1 MKKYDLPSTVSSQNT
16 PSSTNS
22 HVVDSLPKTTPRR
35 SFLKGIGIAGA
46 ALSAGT
52 LLATRADAGDDDR
65 SGSLTRGD
73 AAILRFLA
81 AAEIIETD
89 LWLQYQELGGV
100 QDTEFS
106 SFIGGNPL
114 YTKALAILDEDMD
127 QYIHDN
133 TDDEIS
139 HFEFINA
146 YLTSKGASPV
156 NLDKFRTLPG
166 SQATGAN
173 KSKLRLTNLMNLNV
187 DTSFWTRYRIDNENP
202 DLDPNFKFPQAVV
215 IKNRTAIPRNDDDLV
230 GPAMI
235 APFDVPDH
243 LKAIAFTAG
252 FHFAF
257 IEVGGTTLY
266 PSLAQRV
273 SSPEVLRILLSIGPT
288 ETAHFQTWQD
298 KAGNALALTD
308 VDPLTGS
315 TVTFND
321 LTTNQ
326 PESLQSNLI
335 MPEPCPFLSRKF
347 PKCSII
353 RPTST
358 KRAAM
363 AALKALTA
371 DGLFIGQS
379 QEFFET
385 LRDLAEDADHARR
398 EY

>member
-146 YLTSKGASPV
+146 YS
-156 NLDKFRTLPG
+156 D
-166 SQATGAN
+166 
-173 KSKLRLTNLMNLNV
+173 
-187 DTSFWTRYRIDNENP
+187 
-202 DLDPNFKFPQAVV
+202 FK
-215 IKNRTAIPRNDDDLV
+215 RSEPRQSRQV
-230 GPAMI
+230 PYPA
-235 APFDVPDH
+235 
-243 LKAIAFTAG
+243 
-252 FHFAF
+252 
-257 IEVGGTTLY
+257 
-266 PSLAQRV
+266 R
-273 SSPEVLRILLSIGPT
+273 
-288 ETAHFQTWQD
+288 
-298 KAGNALALTD
+298 
-308 VDPLTGS
+308 
-315 TVTFND
+315 
-321 LTTNQ
+321 
-326 PESLQSNLI
+326 QSGD
-335 MPEPCPFLSRKF
+335 R
-347 PKCSII
+347 
-353 RPTST
+353 
-358 KRAAM
+358 
-363 AALKALTA
+363 
-371 DGLFIGQS
+371 G
-379 QEFFET
+379 
-385 LRDLAEDADHARR
+385 
-398 EY
+398 

>member
-187 DTSFWTRYRIDNENP
+187 DTSFWTRYRIDNEN
-202 DLDPNFKFPQAVV
+202 Q
-215 IKNRTAIPRNDDDLV
+215 ISIP
-230 GPAMI
+230 I
-235 APFDVPDH
+235 
-243 LKAIAFTAG
+243 
-252 FHFAF
+252 
-257 IEVGGTTLY
+257 
-266 PSLAQRV
+266 
-273 SSPEVLRILLSIGPT
+273 SS
-288 ETAHFQTWQD
+288 
-298 KAGNALALTD
+298 
-308 VDPLTGS
+308 
-315 TVTFND
+315 
-321 LTTNQ
+321 
-326 PESLQSNLI
+326 
-335 MPEPCPFLSRKF
+335 F
-347 PKCSII
+347 PK
-353 RPTST
+353 RW
-358 KRAAM
+358 
-363 AALKALTA
+363 
-371 DGLFIGQS
+371 
-379 QEFFET
+379 
-385 LRDLAEDADHARR
+385 
-398 EY
+398 

>member
-1 MKKYDLPSTVSSQNT
+1 MKKGNLSSTASTQN
-16 PSSTNS
+16 PSSTRLES
-22 HVVDSLPKTTPRR
+22 DPPSQDVGPRR
-35 SFLKGIGIAGA
+35 SFLKGLGIAGA
-46 ALSAGT
+46 TLGAGT
-52 LLATRADAGDDDR
+52 LLANPVIARADDH

-73 AAILRFLA
+73 AAILQFLA

-89 LWLQYQELGGV
+89 LWLQYQELGGT

-106 SFIGGNPL
+106 SFVGGNPL
-114 YTKALAILDEDMD
+114 YTKALKILDGDMD

-139 HFEFINA
+139 HFQFINA
-146 YLTSKGASPV
+146 YLVSKGAQPV

-166 SQATGAN
+166 SQVTGAD
-173 KSKLRLTNLMNLNV
+173 KSKKRLTNLMNLNV
-187 DTSFWTRYRIDNENP
+187 DTSFWSRYRIDNENP

-230 GPAMI
+230 GPALI

-257 IEVGGTTLY
+257 IEVGGTSLY

-308 VDPLTGS
+308 VDPMTGS
-315 TVTFND
+315 MVMFND
-321 LTTNQ
+321 LTTGQ

-353 RPTST
+353 RPTAT
-358 KRAAM
+358 KGAAM
-363 AALKALTA
+363 GAVKALTA

-379 QEFFET
+379 HEFFEA
-385 LRDLAEDADHARR
+385 LRDLAEDADDARR
-398 EY
+398 ES

>member
-1 MKKYDLPSTVSSQNT
+1 MKKGNLPSTVSSQT
-16 PSSTNS
+16 PSSTKS
-22 HVVDSLPKTTPRR
+22 DADSPLQNVGPRR
-35 SFLKGIGIAGA
+35 SFLKGLGVAGA
-46 ALSAGT
+46 ALGAGT
-52 LLATRADAGDDDR
+52 LLASQAGADEGH

-89 LWLQYQELGGV
+89 LWLQYQELGGT
-100 QDTEFS
+100 QDTEFT
-106 SFIGGNPL
+106 SFVGGNPL
-114 YTKALAILDEDMD
+114 YTEALKILDGDMD

-139 HFEFINA
+139 HFTFINA
-146 YLTSKGASPV
+146 YLASKGADAV

-166 SQATGAN
+166 SQATGAD
-173 KSKLRLTNLMNLNV
+173 KSKKRLTNLMNLNV
-187 DTSFWTRYRIDNENP
+187 DTSFWSRYRIDNENP
-202 DLDPNFKFPQAVV
+202 DLDPNFKFSQAVM

-230 GPAMI
+230 GPATI

-257 IEVGGTTLY
+257 IEVGGTSLY

-308 VDPLTGS
+308 VDPVTGS

-321 LTTNQ
+321 LTTGQ

-353 RPTST
+353 RPTAT
-358 KRAAM
+358 RGAARG
-363 AALKALTA
+363 AVRALTS

-379 QEFFET
+379 HEFFEA
-385 LRDLAEDADHARR
+385 LRDLAEDADDARR
-398 EY
+398 EF